1 MTLASS
7 SDESSFGEGDDDSS
21 SDGGEYEY
29 APMGENGGRPSRLG
43 VDGEGGL
50 PRSIPGV

>member
-21 SDGGEYEY
+21 SDGGEY